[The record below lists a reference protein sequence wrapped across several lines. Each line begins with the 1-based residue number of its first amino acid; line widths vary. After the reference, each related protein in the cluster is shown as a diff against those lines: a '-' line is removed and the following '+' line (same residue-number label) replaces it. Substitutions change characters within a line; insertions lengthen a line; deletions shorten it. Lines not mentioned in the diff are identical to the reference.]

1 MLEQAQS
8 LVVSGG
14 LNVEYRQA
22 SAESLP
28 FVNDEGVDLVVSGQ
42 AAHWFDYPRF
52 FPEMRRILKR
62 GGTLALWGYKDP
74 VFIGRPRATNILNHY
89 AYGTEEHLLGSYW
102 SQPGRSIVQNKLRD
116 IKPPAEDWEDV
127 RRIEYEPEARGK
139 HSGEGTL
146 FLEKRM
152 KLRDCMNY
160 IRTWSSYH
168 GWQQMFPDQK
178 KREDG
183 GNGDVVDEMFD
194 EIRETES
201 DWQDDVRWT
210 NREVDMEWGSGLI
223 MAKRK

>member
-8 LVVSGG
+8 LAASEW

-22 SAESLP
+22 FAESLP
-28 FVNDEGVDLVVSGQ
+28 FVCDETVDVVVSGQ
-42 AAHWFDYPRF
+42 AAHWFDYPSF
-52 FPEMRRILKR
+52 FPEMRRILRK
-62 GGTLALWGYKDP
+62 GGTLALWGYKDL
-74 VFIGRPRATNILNHY
+74 VIIGHPNATNILNQY
-89 AYGTEEHLLGSYW
+89 AYGTEEHLLGTFW
-102 SQPGRSIVQNKLRD
+102 SQPGRSIVQNKFRD
-116 IKPPAEDWEDV
+116 IKPPVEDWEDV

-146 FLEKRM
+146 FLEKSM

-168 GWQQMFPDQK
+168 GWQQRFPDQK

-183 GNGDVVDEMFD
+183 GKGDVVDDMFD
-194 EIRETES
+194 EIRKTES
-201 DWQDDVRWT
+201 DWQNDERWT
-210 NREVDMEWGSGLI
+210 EREIDMELGSGLI